1 MVDELNTDKLNC
13 SFCGKA
19 QNEVKKLIAGP
30 SVYICNECVDL
41 CNDIIEEEIKI
52 DDETPN
58 DHLLSPIEIFN
69 KLDDYVIG
77 QEKAK
82 KVLSVA
88 VYNHYKRLKKSK
100 SKEDVEL
107 QKSNVLLLGPT
118 GSGKT
123 LLAQTLAKILN
134 VPFTIADAT
143 TLTEAGYVG
152 EDVENIIQKLLQQA
166 DYDSEKAELGIV
178 YIDEIDKI
186 ARKSD
191 NPSIT
196 RDVSGE
202 GVQQALLKLIEGT
215 VASIPPQGGRKHPQQ
230 EFVQID
236 TSNILFICGGAFSGL
251 NKVIEQR
258 TSKVGI
264 GFGAEVNK
272 KFDIT
277 TNNQNIEELE
287 PEDLVKYGLI
297 PEFVGRLPVI
307 STLKELDEEAL
318 VRILKEPKN
327 ALVNQYKHLFD
338 IDGVELS
345 FRDEALKEIA
355 KQAIK
360 RKTGARGL
368 RSIMEDLLMDTM
380 FDLPNNELEKVIIDE
395 KTAVSK
401 TEPIKL
407 FKTKS
412 KKTSSGN
419 WYLINNPYI
428 DFMSNIKSDLPLIPL
443 RDVVVFPGVVTTL
456 FVGRSKSVEAL
467 NLAMS
472 SNKKL
477 VLVSQKDASNEDPDA
492 QDIFKYGS
500 ISNLLQLIKLPDGT
514 MKVLVEGQKRCL
526 IEKVIEKEKYTL
538 ARVVEKTD
546 ELLKESESSNIVRL
560 IKAKFE
566 DYISVTKRIPPEIVS
581 TVDSLDDLSRLI
593 DTITGHLPIETL
605 KKQEILETIDLK
617 DRSEKIL
624 TFIESQLDVV
634 DVEKK
639 VRDRVKKQMEK
650 SQREYYL
657 NEQIKAAQKELGEI
671 GEDGDELENLEKKIH
686 EVGMTKEALK
696 KAKAEMAKFK
706 HMAPSSAE
714 ASVVRTYLDCL
725 VDVPWKKKSK
735 IKSDIQESMEILEQD
750 HYGLEEVKERIVE
763 YLAVQKRVK
772 SMKAPVLCL
781 VGPPG
786 VGKTSLGESIARA
799 TNRKFVRMSLGG
811 VRDES
816 EIRGHR
822 RTYIG
827 SMPGKIIQKLSKV
840 GVKNPLFLLDEI
852 DKIGM
857 DHRGDP
863 ASALLE
869 VLDPEQNNTFSDHYL
884 EVDYDLSEVMFVCT
898 ANSLNIPTPLL
909 DRMEIIRIPG
919 YIEDEKI
926 NIANKYLLP
935 KQMNRNGLKEQEIKL
950 NKNVILSLIRYYT
963 REAGVRGLERQIAR
977 ILRKVVK
984 ERLVNKTKLDK
995 ATTITTKNLERYSG
1009 VRKFKY
1015 GIAEKDNTI
1024 GQVTGLAWTEVGGE
1038 LLTIEAS
1045 HIEGKGRV
1053 IKTGSLG
1060 DVMQESIQAAL
1071 TVVRS
1076 RADSLGIK
1084 PDFYEKFDIHIH
1096 VPEGAIPKDG
1106 PSAGGAMAIS
1116 LISIFTGIP
1125 VRADTAMTGEITL
1138 RGQILKIGGLKEKLL
1153 AAKRGGIKNVI
1164 IPKENEPDLQEVPE
1178 QITKSLNII
1187 PVEWIDEVISSA
1199 LIEEP
1204 TPSSKKIKGR
1214 KSKSSSK
1221 SVNKQTH

>member
-1 MVDELNTDKLNC
+1 
-13 SFCGKA
+13 
-19 QNEVKKLIAGP
+19 
-30 SVYICNECVDL
+30 
-41 CNDIIEEEIKI
+41 
-52 DDETPN
+52 
-58 DHLLSPIEIFN
+58 
-69 KLDDYVIG
+69 
-77 QEKAK
+77 
-82 KVLSVA
+82 
-88 VYNHYKRLKKSK
+88 
-100 SKEDVEL
+100 
-107 QKSNVLLLGPT
+107 
-118 GSGKT
+118 
-123 LLAQTLAKILN
+123 
-134 VPFTIADAT
+134 
-143 TLTEAGYVG
+143 
-152 EDVENIIQKLLQQA
+152 
-166 DYDSEKAELGIV
+166 
-178 YIDEIDKI
+178 
-186 ARKSD
+186 
-191 NPSIT
+191 
-196 RDVSGE
+196 
-202 GVQQALLKLIEGT
+202 
-215 VASIPPQGGRKHPQQ
+215 
-230 EFVQID
+230 
-236 TSNILFICGGAFSGL
+236 
-251 NKVIEQR
+251 
-258 TSKVGI
+258 
-264 GFGAEVNK
+264 
-272 KFDIT
+272 
-277 TNNQNIEELE
+277 
-287 PEDLVKYGLI
+287 
-297 PEFVGRLPVI
+297 
-307 STLKELDEEAL
+307 
-318 VRILKEPKN
+318 
-327 ALVNQYKHLFD
+327 
-338 IDGVELS
+338 
-345 FRDEALKEIA
+345 
-355 KQAIK
+355 
-360 RKTGARGL
+360 
-368 RSIMEDLLMDTM
+368 
-380 FDLPNNELEKVIIDE
+380 
-395 KTAVSK
+395 
-401 TEPIKL
+401 
-407 FKTKS
+407 
-412 KKTSSGN
+412 
-419 WYLINNPYI
+419 
-428 DFMSNIKSDLPLIPL
+428 MSNIKSDLPLIPL

-546 ELLKESESSNIVRL
+546 ESLKESESANIVRL

-995 ATTITTKNLERYSG
+995 ATAITTKNLERYSG